1 MSIVSDASDSV
12 CGHRCGQK
20 YPPPH
25 GSIEPVE
32 EDFYVLDCNLETQGC
47 QVISLF
53 SKEDAVE
60 PYFLYSYIRTSEF
73 YKTMSNHMTG
83 SSQPT
88 IPMKTIRVLKVPV
101 PPMDTQ
107 KKVASM
113 VLSINQKI
121 KNNTE
126 INKNL
131 AA

>member
-1 MSIVSDASDSV
+1 
-12 CGHRCGQK
+12 
-20 YPPPH
+20 
-25 GSIEPVE
+25 
-32 EDFYVLDCNLETQGC
+32 
-47 QVISLF
+47 
-53 SKEDAVE
+53 
-60 PYFLYSYIRTSEF
+60 
-73 YKTMSNHMTG
+73 MSNHMTG

-101 PPMDTQ
+101 PPMDIQ

-131 AA
+131 QR